1 MVSKLITSVAE
12 GISRSGSPAYKDEV
26 ARSVAR
32 EAFAK
37 EVKDSGLE
45 AGAYIDEFDIDE
57 LTVGPEAKRLLR
69 ALERDDYLGFD
80 RIDDVFVQLFD
91 EGGLEGFDPSP
102 QLKSAFGRY
111 LNEATGMT
119 DSGISYLDKPQP
131 KPKAGFKA
139 YHGTPYRFDEFDV
152 ERIGRGEG
160 AQMYGYGLYFA
171 DEADT
176 ARGYRRNINADKLDA
191 MNNRMS
197 EIAKELPKYDI
208 PGQYRQYNDPKGF
221 ELAAEYDR
229 LMEDRSALR
238 EFNITIGGRDIND
251 FYSGLTGAR
260 ATDLDYQKAEIIEQ
274 IMIDGD
280 MLGVVQRQEEYDAY
294 PEGVYKWF
302 KETIEPNFDAPGA
315 LYEVGIRADKSE
327 LLDWNKPV
335 SEQPPAI
342 RDALLEKGIKETAD
356 GRTVYYGLAA
366 DAKGRDAQK
375 KATEAAEKLGIKGI
389 RYEDPQA
396 RAGSKNY
403 VIFDPRTIDIATRYG
418 IALPMAGLMLANQE
432 AEAAESMALTTEP
445 RPPMRMP
452 TFEND
457 DATGKV
463 LDARQG
469 ADLTPAQTTGQ

>member
-1 MVSKLITSVAE
+1 MSRAKLIE
-12 GISRSGSPAYKDEV
+12 LSR
-26 ARSVAR
+26 
-32 EAFAK
+32 
-37 EVKDSGLE
+37 
-45 AGAYIDEFDIDE
+45 
-57 LTVGPEAKRLLR
+57 R
-69 ALERDDYLGFD
+69 ALDGDEAAVASLRTEDVDVPDEALLKRAQNRINKIERD
-80 RIDDVFVQLFD
+80 
-91 EGGLEGFDPSP
+91 
-102 QLKSAFGRY
+102 AFRVPF
-111 LNEATGMT
+111 E
-119 DSGISYLDKPQP
+119 

-197 EIAKELPKYDI
+197 EIAKELPKYNI
-208 PGQYRQYNDPKGF
+208 TGQYRQYNDPKGY

-238 EFNITIGGRDIND
+238 EFNITIGNRDIND
-251 FYSGLTGAR
+251 VYSGLTGAR

-280 MLGVVQRQEEYDAY
+280 TLGVVQRQEEYDAY

-342 RDALLEKGIKETAD
+342 RDALLAKGIKETAD

-389 RYEDPQA
+389 RYEDPHA

-418 IALPMAGLMLANQE
+418 IALPMAGLMLANQD
-432 AEAAESMALTTEP
+432 AQAAESMA
-445 RPPMRMP
+445 
-452 TFEND
+452 
-457 DATGKV
+457 
-463 LDARQG
+463 
-469 ADLTPAQTTGQ
+469 